1 MTLAFAIFLLG
12 SLAGSILVVTVPLV
26 RGPLILFLQARMI
39 SPINAVSHFGKAALT
54 LLVFVNNTIPA
65 LLSFLYP
72 LIIANVNWT
81 PPLTRRNKRILLG
94 GFSGVCA
101 FLVGFFGFGIALA
114 IGWVVGGRFLFF
126 NLLASATVHGPLEI
140 LFVLLC
146 SSEPLRLAEQHDR
159 IELMTH
165 LRQDLKLLI
174 FCLFGLL
181 LSAAIEVLVG
191 L

>member
-1 MTLAFAIFLLG
+1 LTLAFAIFLLG
-12 SLAGSILVVTVPLV
+12 SLAGSILVITVTPV

-39 SPINAVSHFGKAALT
+39 SPIKVVSHFGNAALT
-54 LLVFVNNTIPA
+54 LLVFLNNTVPA

-72 LIIANVNWT
+72 IIIANVNWT
-81 PPLTRRNKRILLG
+81 PPLTRRKKRILLG
-94 GFSGVCA
+94 GFTGFCA

-114 IGWVVGGRFLFF
+114 IGWVVGGSSLLSS
-126 NLLASATVHGPLEI
+126 LLASATVHGPLEM
-140 LFVLLC
+140 LCVLLC
-146 SSEPLRLAEQHDR
+146 ISEPLRLAEQHDR

-165 LRQDLKLLI
+165 VRRDLKLLV

-181 LSAAIEVLVG
+181 LSAVIEVLVG